1 MYTAFFFFNDLK
13 KLEEAHTKKVLSQ
26 ASDVKRRKK
35 MITSRHKCLSA
46 WNLYFYA
53 CILSFQMMT
62 SHIHKEYLWKHY
74 WILLFTRVFSYE
86 QELTKKKALGEK
98 IKEEKAVCVKLR
110 TTKEFH
116 WWLSVLLCCW
126 TSLTRANTHIR

>member
-1 MYTAFFFFNDLK
+1 MYTAFFFLMIWK
-13 KLEEAHTKKVLSQ
+13 SSRKHTQKKVLSQ

-74 WILLFTRVFSYE
+74 WILLFTRVFFL
-86 QELTKKKALGEK
+86 LTRANKKKALGEK

>member
-1 MYTAFFFFNDLK
+1 MVSLFSYVYSILFLMIWKSSRKHTQK
-13 KLEEAHTKKVLSQ
+13 KSFITSKRCEEK
-26 ASDVKRRKK
+26 KK

-74 WILLFTRVFSYE
+74 WILLFTRVFF
-86 QELTKKKALGEK
+86 L
-98 IKEEKAVCVKLR
+98 
-110 TTKEFH
+110 
-116 WWLSVLLCCW
+116 
-126 TSLTRANTHIR
+126 LTRANKKKLLGKKSKRKKLCVWNCEQLKNFIDGFRCFCVVEQV